1 MAKLP
6 NNTIWSDRK
15 RTLFG
20 LPWSFTKYI
29 LTDDKL
35 LIRSGVLSQ
44 REEEI
49 RLYRV
54 RDLELKRSFR
64 DRLDRVGTIHVCS
77 SDNTAPEI
85 DIRRIKHSRY
95 VKDMISDQVEKMRTA
110 HNAVEMYTNTPHFHD
125 DPGDLSDAL

>member
-35 LIRSGVLSQ
+35 LIRSGVQAVAEGANMPSTP
-44 REEEI
+44 EAI
-49 RLYRV
+49 RLFSEAKVCLILY
-54 RDLELKRSFR
+54 LP
-64 DRLDRVGTIHVCS
+64 DR
-77 SDNTAPEI
+77 A
-85 DIRRIKHSRY
+85 RY
-95 VKDMISDQVEKMRTA
+95 ICRQ
-110 HNAVEMYTNTPHFHD
+110 
-125 DPGDLSDAL
+125 

>member
-1 MAKLP
+1 MAKKIDTDIL
-6 NNTIWSDRK
+6 WSDRK
-15 RTLFG
+15 RGLFG

-54 RDLELKRSFR
+54 RDLELLPALHRR
-64 DRLDRVGTIHVCS
+64 RNGGGRRHHQPAEDARHRRL
-77 SDNTAPEI
+77 
-85 DIRRIKHSRY
+85 
-95 VKDMISDQVEKMRTA
+95 
-110 HNAVEMYTNTPHFHD
+110 
-125 DPGDLSDAL
+125 